1 MPNYSNSKV
10 YKLINSVDKKIYI
23 GSTTQPLSTRLAEHK
38 SKAKSRPYSVYKHLN
53 TIGWD
58 KVRIILIE
66 TVNCFNKEQLNQRE
80 QHYIDLYQPS
90 LNKNS
95 AYANNQVVIKEV
107 IKEVVPINCEHNIK
121 KYFCKICYGSIIC
134 EHKKKRYV
142 CKICHGSG
150 ICEHNR
156 EKSRCRD
163 CGGGNICEHN
173 MRKARCKVCVAKYC
187 ECCDIIIRKGN
198 YKKHIN
204 SIIHIYNFIH
214 C

>member
-1 MPNYSNSKV
+1 MSRFSNGKV

-23 GSTTQPLSTRLAEHK
+23 GSTTQPLSKRVADHK

-90 LNKNS
+90 LNKHP
-95 AYANNQVVIKEV
+95 AYANKQVV
-107 IKEVVPINCEHNIK
+107 IKEVVPINCKHN
-121 KYFCKICYGSIIC
+121 
-134 EHKKKRYV
+134 KKKYV
-142 CKICHGSG
+142 CKICHGSS
-150 ICEHNR
+150 ICEHDR
-156 EKSRCRD
+156 QKSRCRD
-163 CGGGNICEHN
+163 CHGSSICEHDI
-173 MRKARCKVCVAKYC
+173 RKDRCKVCVAKYC
-187 ECCDIIIRKGN
+187 ECCNIIIRKGD
-198 YKKHIN
+198 YKKHTESN
-204 SIIHIYNFIH
+204 IHIYNFIH

>member
-38 SKAKSRPYSVYKHLN
+38 SKAKSRPYNVYKHLN

-80 QHYIDLYQPS
+80 QYYIDRLKPS
-90 LNKNS
+90 LNKHH
-95 AYANNQVVIKEV
+95 AYVNKQVVIKEV
-107 IKEVVPINCEHNIK
+107 VP
-121 KYFCKICYGSIIC
+121 IIC
-134 EHKKKRYV
+134 EHKKKRYI
-142 CKICHGSG
+142 CKICHGSS
-150 ICEHNR
+150 ICEHDR

-163 CGGGNICEHN
+163 CHGSSICEHDI
-173 MRKARCKVCVAKYC
+173 RKDRCKVCFAKYC
-187 ECCDIIIRKGN
+187 ECCDIIIAGGSYKGHT
-198 YKKHIN
+198 KTIK
-204 SIIHIYNFIH
+204 HIYNFIH
-214 C
+214 S